1 MDMTDQQALTRVLRH
16 FARTMAAHYDTTQV
30 LYDLSDSVNDVL
42 GATAA
47 GVAVLDD
54 EDRLRF
60 VTATDGAAGEAEHV
74 QERLQNGP
82 CVESVRTNEPM
93 AVEDVRSCRERW
105 PEYAHAVEEIG
116 FRGVLGIPLV
126 LGDRRVGSLDV
137 YSTEPRVWD
146 DEAIDAAQVLADI
159 GASYLLNASEL
170 AEAQRTAE
178 QLQTALDSRIVIEQ
192 AKGVLAERL
201 GVSTDEAFQ
210 RIRAS
215 ARRQSTKVAEVCRRV
230 IETGYI
236 PD

>member
-1 MDMTDQQALTRVLRH
+1 MTDQQALTRVLRH

-30 LYDLSDSVNDVL
+30 LYDLSDSVNEVL

-54 EDRLRF
+54 DRLRF
-60 VTATDGAAGEAEHV
+60 VTATNGAASDAEHV

-82 CVESVRTNEPM
+82 CVESVRTNEPV
-93 AVEDVRSCRERW
+93 AVEDVRTCRERW
-105 PEYAHAVEEIG
+105 PEYAHSVEEIG

-126 LGDRRVGSLDV
+126 LGDRQVGSLDV

-170 AEAQRTAE
+170 AEAQRTAD
-178 QLQTALDSRIVIEQ
+178 QLQTALDSRVVIEQ

-210 RIRAS
+210 RIRAA
-215 ARRQSTKVAEVCRRV
+215 ARRQSIKVAEVGRRV
-230 IETGYI
+230 IDTGYI

>member
-1 MDMTDQQALTRVLRH
+1 MTDQQALTRVLRH

-30 LYDLSDSVNDVL
+30 LHDLSDSVNDVL

-54 EDRLRF
+54 DRLRF
-60 VTATDGAAGEAEHV
+60 VTATNGAAGEAEHV
-74 QERLQNGP
+74 QERLQKGP
-82 CVESVRTNEPM
+82 CIESVRTNQPV
-93 AVEDVRSCRERW
+93 AVEDVRACRDRW
-105 PEYAHAVEEIG
+105 PDYAHQVEEIG

-126 LGDRRVGSLDV
+126 LDDRQVGSLDV
-137 YSTEPRVWD
+137 YSTEPRAWD

-201 GVSTDEAFQ
+201 GISTDHAFQ
-210 RIRAS
+210 RIRSS
-215 ARRQSTKVAEVCRRV
+215 ARRQSTKIAHLCRRV
-230 IETGYI
+230 IETDYV